1 MENKSYNLRH
11 VCCDMTDFREKRH
24 KFVFEYR
31 KNTHIVIYYGN
42 EKYDF
47 QKAMLPDAV
56 KTAIKQLIQE
66 KIKTEQHTWKY
77 PRAAYWKPAATII
90 TRKEPP
96 CQKKKQQQ
104 PL

>member
-24 KFVFEYR
+24 RFVFEYQN
-31 KNTHIVIYYGN
+31 NTHIVIYYGN

-47 QKAMLPDAV
+47 QKAMIPETV

-66 KIKTEQHTWKY
+66 KMTVEQHTWKY
-77 PRAAYWKPAATII
+77 PKAAYWKPAATTI

-96 CQKKKQQQ
+96 CQKKKKQQ